1 MEDDIYRFAQFL
13 GVRRGGTLPPIRFFV
28 PKPDFI
34 THIAASYGGRLLYE
48 IGAGVG
54 HVSRALADAGLNVSA
69 IDLYH
74 RDEAQFSVIIADA
87 TTFQYNH
94 GSVILICRPSHDE
107 GFVEKAIDTALTCG
121 VSEILYVGLRKNVA
135 VDLGRF
141 RRSFRSVLR
150 DIGAAGENLYVRAN
164 QDG

>member
-74 RDEAQFSVIIADA
+74 RDEAQFSVTIADA

-94 GSVILICRPSHDE
+94 GSVVLICRPSHE
-107 GFVEKAIDTALTCG
+107 GFVEKAISTALICG
-121 VSEILYVGLRKNVA
+121 VREILYVGLRKNVA
-135 VDLGRF
+135 ADLGRF

-150 DIGAAGENLYVRAN
+150 DIGAAGENLYVLAN